1 MSGGVPVPSMQS
13 VETGWPIASELTMNE
28 HEPVTPT
35 GIEPSALMAPATRE
49 DGQSGRTGLL
59 RLFGVTLALGG
70 WVFGAGVFLYLVARD
85 GGLAVGVDLAAYL
98 RAGDDLVAG
107 APVYIGQIGQLDAF
121 SYAPPWA
128 VLFGAL
134 SWVPDMV
141 MQVGMMALGLLAI
154 RYVAGS
160 WLWSGLVF
168 WYPVSVMVLHSGNIE
183 FLIAAAIVLA
193 VRGHAGPLAFTALA
207 KIAPILAVPR
217 AGWREAALV
226 IGVALLVTLPWLHL
240 WPEWIEYLL
249 RQPTTIYIHI
259 GPPWYVRL
267 PFALAL
273 LLVRRPWTSALAV
286 VVAMP
291 SLWLGTLV
299 ILTAAIRLWID
310 REAGGPSRQLP
321 RKRIASR

>member
-1 MSGGVPVPSMQS
+1 M
-13 VETGWPIASELTMNE
+13 TE
-28 HEPVTPT
+28 HEPVTAT
-35 GIEPSALMAPATRE
+35 GMEPSALEAPATR
-49 DGQSGRTGLL
+49 QVGRPGRAGLL
-59 RLFGVTLALGG
+59 RLIGVTLALGG

-85 GGLAVGVDLAAYL
+85 GGLAVGIDLAAYL

-107 APVYIGQIGQLDAF
+107 APVYIGQIGEPGVF

-134 SWVPDMV
+134 AWVPDMV
-141 MQVGMMALGLLAI
+141 MQIGMMALGVLAI

-160 WLWSGLVF
+160 WLWAGLVF
-168 WYPVSVMVLHSGNIE
+168 WYPVSVILLQAGNIE

-193 VRGHAGPLAFTALA
+193 ARGHAGPLAFTALA

-249 RQPTTIYIHI
+249 RQPATIYIHI

-273 LLVRRPWTSALAV
+273 LLVRRPWAPAVAV

-299 ILTAAIRLWID
+299 ILIAAIRLWID
-310 REAGGPSRQLP
+310 GRRGTARKTPNGLGFASQRSRP
-321 RKRIASR
+321 A